1 MTNWSEALSLYET
14 ELITAGSS
22 ELTRK
27 HYRRDIQQLISLSE
41 ASSPLAL
48 DQSDIRRALAAL
60 HIRNLSSHTLAR
72 MLSSWRG
79 LFECLI
85 DHGQLSQ
92 NPCAA
97 VKAPRSG
104 KRLPKALPVDL
115 TQQLLDASNVDI
127 TDPLNARDLAMFE
140 LMYSSGLRL
149 AELASLNLDSID
161 FSTQTLRVTGKG
173 DKERLLPFGKQAL
186 HALQIYLSVR
196 QAKIEET
203 ALFTT
208 RTGNRL
214 GVRQIEKRLDRWCR
228 LVGTPQHVSPHMLR
242 HSFASHLLQS
252 SGDLRA
258 VQELLGHANLST
270 TQIYTRLDFQH
281 LAKVYD
287 AAHPRAHKKKGQ
299 TSED

>member
-1 MTNWSEALSLYET
+1 MMNWPEALSLYEAQ
-14 ELITAGSS
+14 LISTGRSD
-22 ELTRK
+22 LTRK
-27 HYRRDIQQLISLSE
+27 NYKRDIQLLEKLSGTVP
-41 ASSPLAL
+41 PLTL
-48 DQSDIRRALAAL
+48 DQADIRRVLAAL
-60 HIRNLSSHTLAR
+60 HMRNLSGRSLAR
-72 MLSSWRG
+72 ILSSWRG

-85 DHGQLSQ
+85 DHGKITQ

-104 KRLPKALPVDL
+104 KHLPKALPVDL
-115 TQQLLDASNVDI
+115 TQQLLESPSIDVS
-127 TDPLNARDLAMFE
+127 DPLNTRDLAIFE
-140 LMYSSGLRL
+140 LLYSSGLRL

-161 FSTQTLRVTGKG
+161 WSTQTLRVTGKG
-173 DKERLLPFGKQAL
+173 NKERLLPFGKQAYQT
-186 HALQIYLSVR
+186 LQAYLLIR
-196 QAKIEET
+196 QAKAGEA

-208 RTGNRL
+208 RTGSRL
-214 GVRQIEKRLDRWCR
+214 GIRQIEKRLDRWCHIS
-228 LVGTPQHVSPHMLR
+228 GTPQHVSPHMLR

-287 AAHPRAHKKKGQ
+287 AAHPRAHKKK
-299 TSED
+299 D

>member
-1 MTNWSEALSLYET
+1 MTTWSEALSLYET
-14 ELITAGSS
+14 QLITAGSS

-27 HYRRDIQQLISLSE
+27 HYRRDILQLISLSGT
-41 ASSPLAL
+41 ASPLVL
-48 DQSDIRRALAAL
+48 GQPDIRRALAAL
-60 HIRNLSSHTLAR
+60 HMRNLSSHTLAR

-85 DHGQLSQ
+85 EHSQMTQ

-97 VKAPRSG
+97 VKAPRNG

-115 TQQLLDASNVDI
+115 TQQLLDTPSVDT

-140 LMYSSGLRL
+140 MMYSSGLRL

-186 HALQIYLSVR
+186 HALQIYLSMR
-196 QAKIEET
+196 QASAGEA
-203 ALFTT
+203 ALFTA
-208 RTGNRL
+208 RTGKRL

-228 LVGTPQHVSPHMLR
+228 LAGAPQHVSPHMLR

-287 AAHPRAHKKKGQ
+287 AAHPRAHKKKDQ
-299 TSED
+299 T